1 MKRLTT
7 LALLA
12 GMFSIPA
19 LHGEEVPADR
29 SAPLNFPLPGATTGG
44 LPADESASTAAA
56 ESSAAAEVPVNS
68 EPAVASESSIASTPA
83 TAEPAAADPAAS
95 LPVMPPPT
103 HTAMPDV
110 APLTPVVGGSLNL
123 AQMGMP
129 DGIIL
134 SGGQQQGGAGFTLPS
149 DQVVTHAELM
159 LDVQVSPDMA
169 TRNAT
174 LQLMLNGQ
182 PLGTVPLGTDGAPTG
197 RTFLTISW
205 IFRRR

>member
-19 LHGEEVPADR
+19 LHGEEAPADR

-110 APLTPVVGGSLNL
+110 APLTPVVGAVLIWLKWGCRM
-123 AQMGMP
+123 A
-129 DGIIL
+129 L
-134 SGGQQQGGAGFTLPS
+134 SSAAANSRAARGLRCLQ
-149 DQVVTHAELM
+149 
-159 LDVQVSPDMA
+159 
-169 TRNAT
+169 TR
-174 LQLMLNGQ
+174 
-182 PLGTVPLGTDGAPTG
+182 
-197 RTFLTISW
+197 W
-205 IFRRR
+205 

>member
-12 GMFSIPA
+12 GMLSAPA
-19 LHGEEVPADR
+19 LHGEEAPADR

-44 LPADESASTAAA
+44 TADESASTAGA
-56 ESSAAAEVPVNS
+56 ESSAAPVPVTRTRCR
-68 EPAVASESSIASTPA
+68 VRVVDRIDPA
-83 TAEPAAADPAAS
+83 TAERGGGSGRLAPRHATAD
-95 LPVMPPPT
+95 

-134 SGGQQQGGAGFTLPS
+134 SGGQQQGGASFTLPS
-149 DQVVTHAELM
+149 DQVVTHAQLM

-169 TRNAT
+169 PAT
-174 LQLMLNGQ
+174 
-182 PLGTVPLGTDGAPTG
+182 P
-197 RTFLTISW
+197 RCS
-205 IFRRR
+205 